1 MSDFDRDKC
10 LEIVKKLII
19 KIKDRVTGTIYH
31 YTKNEGFKGIIK
43 SKEIWM
49 TNALFVNDKTELRVS
64 LEGSIFEDVQFV
76 NSEFDVFK
84 NRQKKATPKE
94 IEDYYLASFSKDGNS
109 LNQFRAY
116 GNYCIG
122 FEAKKLKKNRF
133 GLYRCVYKENDIKKW
148 IVEKDKLFEWK
159 NKCFDN
165 KEGESYK

>member
-1 MSDFDRDKC
+1 
-10 LEIVKKLII
+10 
-19 KIKDRVTGTIYH
+19 
-31 YTKNEGFKGIIK
+31 
-43 SKEIWM
+43 M